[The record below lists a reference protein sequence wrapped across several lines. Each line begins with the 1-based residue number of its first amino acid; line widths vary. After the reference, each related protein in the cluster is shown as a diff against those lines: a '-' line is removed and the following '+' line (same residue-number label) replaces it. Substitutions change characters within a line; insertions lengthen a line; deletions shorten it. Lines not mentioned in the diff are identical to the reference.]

1 MISDFQL
8 DLADIKSGA
17 GLVFLLSV
25 DIDIARHYDG
35 FCLFSGR
42 SIPLLYQNHIQS
54 FFHLRLL
61 IIYNLS
67 RIFSVM
73 LSASNPISFFKSST
87 FPCST

>member
-25 DIDIARHYDG
+25 DIDIAGHYDG